1 MKKASTLALVALL
14 SLGPGLGLFAQAEGA
29 PPQAAVAAPAPSPEA
44 GPAAAPVTPPAPTL
58 PAAPAAPAAPAT
70 SATSAAVVLNL
81 EGSIA
86 SALSKGE
93 DAAIAARTLDAAL
106 AAHAINLAKDKW
118 SISASGAYTLGDGLM
133 ASNPTAVDKSLLAK
147 AGGSYTDISQSLSAS
162 LSLSTGNASTT
173 SPGTRITLNASET
186 LPPASAGVDPVAV
199 LGFSLAQTVWDGYR
213 GGQTR
218 AVVEKSLI
226 ALTTKKLQAELAR
239 STIRSNVKKAY
250 VTMLS
255 AQRALALKLTIA
267 DKQRALLSQIE
278 AIYAIRQA
286 TTIDL
291 QTARINSLTANLD
304 VETGRHDLALA
315 RQRLA
320 NLIGLPSDA
329 DFTVAETEGG
339 SLPAASLEDATALGL
354 SRRLELAVAD
364 LNAKS
369 SGIDLALA
377 QGQSEPG
384 VSLTGGITTAL
395 GSDKDASYATLG
407 LRLSLPVL
415 DGGSADSQ
423 ASQARA
429 LVASYAAQRRL
440 LERTISADIR
450 DAWWMASISRQR
462 IDLASQSR
470 DLYESQLTLVKAQ
483 NSFGTATNQDLL
495 TASVNAANAA
505 SALAT
510 AKYNYLLAVLALETA
525 MGL

>member
-1 MKKASTLALVALL
+1 MKKASTLVLVALL
-14 SLGPGLGLFAQAEGA
+14 SLGSGLFAQAEGGPSQATAVA
-29 PPQAAVAAPAPSPEA
+29 PAPAASPEAAAPAEPGASP
-44 GPAAAPVTPPAPTL
+44 
-58 PAAPAAPAAPAT
+58 PAAPAAPSAPA
-70 SATSAAVVLNL
+70 ALVLDL

-86 SALSKGE
+86 MALSKGE
-93 DAAIAARTLDAAL
+93 DSAIAARTLDAAQ
-106 AAHAINLAKDKW
+106 AAHAVNLAKARW
-118 SISASGAYTLGDGLM
+118 SISASGAYTLGDGFM
-133 ASNPTAVDKSLLAK
+133 ASNPTAVDKSLLGK
-147 AGGSYTDISQSLSAS
+147 AGGSYADVSQSLSAA
-162 LSLSTGNASTT
+162 LSLSTGNASTAN
-173 SPGTRITLNASET
+173 PGTRIALNASQA
-186 LPPASAGVDPVAV
+186 LPPASADSDPVTV
-199 LGFSLAQTVWDGYR
+199 LGFSLAQTLWDGYQ
-213 GGQTR
+213 GGQTK

-226 ALTTKKLQAELAR
+226 ALTTKQLQADLSR
-239 STIRSNVKKAY
+239 STIRANVKKAY

-255 AQRALALKLTIA
+255 AQRALALRLTIA
-267 DKQRALLSQIE
+267 DKQKALLAQIE

-286 TTIDL
+286 TTIDI

-304 VETGRHDLALA
+304 VETSRHDLALA

-320 NLIGLPSDA
+320 NLLGLASDA
-329 DFTVAETEGG
+329 DFSVAETEGG
-339 SLPAASLEDATALGL
+339 ALPSASLEEATALGL

-364 LNAKS
+364 LNAKA

-384 VSLTGGITTAL
+384 LSLTGGITTAL
-395 GSDKDASYATLG
+395 GSDKGASYATLG
-407 LRLSLPVL
+407 LRLSLPFL
-415 DGGSADSQ
+415 DGGSAESQ
-423 ASQARA
+423 AAQARA

-450 DAWWMASISRQR
+450 DAWWMASLSRQR

-470 DLYESQLTLVKAQ
+470 DLYESQLSLVKAQ

>member
-1 MKKASTLALVALL
+1 MKKASILALAALL
-14 SLGPGLGLFAQAEGA
+14 SLGSSLGLFAQAEGA
-29 PPQAAVAAPAPSPEA
+29 PSQAREAVQA
-44 GPAAAPVTPPAPTL
+44 GPS
-58 PAAPAAPAAPAT
+58 PAAPPAAPAT
-70 SATSAAVVLNL
+70 LVLDL

-86 SALSKGE
+86 AALSKGE
-93 DAAIAARTLDAAL
+93 EAAIAARTLDAAQ
-106 AAHAINLAKDKW
+106 AAHAINRAKDRW

-133 ASNPTAVDKSLLAK
+133 ASNPTAVDKALLGK
-147 AGGSYTDISQSLSAS
+147 AGGSYGDISQSLSAS

-173 SPGTRITLNASET
+173 NPGTRITLNASET
-186 LPPASAGVDPVAV
+186 LPPASAIDASPATVYPVTV

-213 GGQTR
+213 GGQTK

-226 ALTTKKLQAELAR
+226 TLTTKRLQADLSR

-255 AQRALALKLTIA
+255 AQRALALRLTIA
-267 DKQRALLSQIE
+267 DKQKALLAQIE

-286 TTIDL
+286 TTIDI
-291 QTARINSLTANLD
+291 QTARINSLTASLD
-304 VETGRHDLALA
+304 VETSRHDLALA

-320 NLIGLPSDA
+320 NLIGLASDA
-329 DFTVAETEGG
+329 DFAVAETEGG
-339 SLPAASLEDATALGL
+339 SLPAASLEEATALGL
-354 SRRLELAVAD
+354 SKRLELAVAD
-364 LNAKS
+364 LNAQA

-377 QGQSEPG
+377 QGQGEPG
-384 VSLTGGITTAL
+384 LSLTGGITTAL

-415 DGGSADSQ
+415 DGGSAESQ
-423 ASQARA
+423 AAQARA

-450 DAWWMASISRQR
+450 DAWWMASIAKQR
-462 IDLASQSR
+462 IDLASQGR

-510 AKYNYLLAVLALETA
+510 AKYTYLLAVLALETA